1 MKHFKE
7 IKNTLV
13 AEFTFKNFIDALEFV
28 NQVGNIAEIHN
39 HHPDISLHDYKFV
52 SISTTTHDAGN
63 SITIKDTTIA
73 EVIEKSYKK

>member
-13 AEFTFKNFIDALEFV
+13 AEFAFKNFTDALEFV

-39 HHPDISLHDYKFV
+39 HHPDISLHNYKFV
-52 SISTTTHDAGN
+52 TISTTTHDAEN
-63 SITIKDTTIA
+63 SITVKDTAIA
-73 EVIEKSYKK
+73 EVIEKSYRK